1 MLAISTTTPIPP
13 LPSRDP
19 PPIIVAPPQ
28 PRAEIY
34 EPHLAL
40 ICMASDLVDL
50 HESDLEESREALA
63 AYGWQADMVDLYFD
77 RARGLALCAISDRL
91 MRRRDALRILS
102 HPEAVPPLAP
112 AAEATPSAAIRALV
126 AGALTAA
133 IVLLA
138 MEMLLS

>member
-1 MLAISTTTPIPP
+1 MLAISTALPIPFAP
-13 LPSRDP
+13 RDP

-40 ICMASDLVDL
+40 ICMASDLVEL
-50 HESDLEESREALA
+50 HESGLEESREALA
-63 AYGWQADMVDLYFD
+63 GYGWHADMVDLYFD

-91 MRRRDALRILS
+91 MRRREALRILP
-102 HPEAVPPLAP
+102 HPETVLPFAP
-112 AAEATPSAAIRALV
+112 AEEVTPSAAIRALI
-126 AGALTAA
+126 AGALSAA
-133 IVLLA
+133 VVLLA

>member
-1 MLAISTTTPIPP
+1 MLTISTALPIPLAP
-13 LPSRDP
+13 RDP

-40 ICMASDLVDL
+40 ICMASDLVEL
-50 HESDLEESREALA
+50 HESGLEESREALA
-63 AYGWQADMVDLYFD
+63 AFGWRPEMVDLYFD
-77 RARGLALCAISDRL
+77 RACGLALCAISDRL
-91 MRRRDALRILS
+91 MRRRDALRILP
-102 HPEAVPPLAP
+102 HPEMVPSLAP
-112 AAEATPSAAIRALV
+112 AEEATPGAAIRALV

-133 IVLLA
+133 VVLLA